1 MCIHSFFKRRSG
13 FTLVELLVVIA
24 IIGILVALLLPAV
37 QVAREAGRRTQCSNN
52 LKQLGLAMNT
62 FHDSYKVM
70 PPSALS
76 TGALARRKLNIPG
89 SSLHG
94 WGMFLYPYIEQKAL
108 YDQYKWDQH
117 WYSAANKVPREQ
129 SVQGL
134 LCPSTPNPGRTDN
147 ATTSGVAWVSAPSDY
162 SINSAVEA
170 TNLKNLGLID
180 AGTSAKNGGPMG
192 VDTAWQFAD
201 VVDGLSSTIS
211 YSEDSGRPVSYHNA
225 LRVSGRITGASALD
239 RDSDYNLHGI
249 ETKNF
254 GSPGPCAM
262 NCSNDN
268 EFYSFHPRGMNVVMC
283 DGSMRFLS
291 QDMAFRVV
299 AALVTRAGKENV
311 SQ

>member
-1 MCIHSFFKRRSG
+1 MHVCRRG

-37 QVAREAGRRTQCSNN
+37 QVAREAARRTQCSNN
-52 LKQLGLAMNT
+52 LKQLGLALNT
-62 FHDSYKVM
+62 FHDTYRVM
-70 PPSALS
+70 HPSALT
-76 TGALARRKLNIPG
+76 TGTLARRKLNIPG
-89 SSLHG
+89 TALHG
-94 WGMFLYPYIEQKAL
+94 WGMFVYPYIEQKAL
-108 YDQYKWDQH
+108 YDQYKWDQD
-117 WYSAANKVPREQ
+117 WYSVGNKPVREQ
-129 SVQGL
+129 FVQAL
-134 LCPSTPNPGRTDN
+134 VCPTTPNSNRTDS
-147 ATTSGVAWVSAPSDY
+147 ATTSGVAWVSSAADY

-201 VVDGLSSTIS
+201 VTDGLSTTIS
-211 YSEDSGRPVSYHNA
+211 YSEDSGRPGNYHNT
-225 LRVSGRITGASALD
+225 LKVSGRITGASALD
-239 RDSDYNLHGI
+239 RDNDYNLHGI

-254 GSPGPCAM
+254 TSPGPCAI

-283 DGSMRFLS
+283 DGSLRFLNQS
-291 QDMAFRVV
+291 MPFRIV

-311 SQ
+311 NE